1 MKCPYCGQVV
11 DRVIDSK
18 TIEEGIV
25 IYRRRECLN
34 CTGTFTTFESMENQL
49 AAVLKKVNEGIVDR
63 RRFDHCTGFSI

>member
-1 MKCPYCGQVV
+1 MKCPYCGHVV

-34 CTGTFTTFESMENQL
+34 CTGSLENQL
-49 AAVLKKVNEGIVDR
+49 AAVVKRVNEGIVDR
-63 RRFDHCTGFSI
+63 RI